1 MTFDIIKA
9 IILGVVEGLTEFI
22 PVSSTGHLL
31 LMQRFFGFG
40 DDDFGKSFAVLIQF
54 GAILALLSIY
64 SVRLWQLFIGMFNSP
79 QARRFIL
86 GVLIAFLPAAVVGA
100 LAYKLIKE
108 VLFNPWI
115 VCISLIVGG
124 AILFWVDR
132 LDLKPRYRDVT
143 TFSLPTYLIIGIAQC
158 ASMIPG
164 VSRSGATIVSAML
177 LGADRRAAAEFSFWL
192 AMPTMAGAFA
202 YDLYKDHGHLS
213 QSNLVIIAVGF
224 IVSFI
229 AAWFVVKTFLGYVSR
244 NGFTLFVWWRI
255 VVGALGLIALTLG
268 L

>member
-64 SVRLWQLFIGMFNSP
+64 SMRLWQLFIGMFNNP

-115 VCISLIVGG
+115 VCFSLIVGG

>member
-255 VVGALGLIALTLG
+255 VVGALGLIALALG

>member
-100 LAYKLIKE
+100 LAYKVIKE

-213 QSNLVIIAVGF
+213 QSNLVIIAIGF

-255 VVGALGLIALTLG
+255 VVGALGLIALALG